1 MRIKVLVDEAV
12 DNDESDEA
20 DDDVVCVEAGLNVNA
35 TIRSS
40 TLTVVERGSR
50 SHRAYFWVHGALRL
64 LKVTSVKNC

>member
-12 DNDESDEA
+12 EYDESDEA
-20 DDDVVCVEAGLNVNA
+20 DNEVVCDEAGLIVDA

-50 SHRAYFWVHGALRL
+50 SHRAYFGCMVP
-64 LKVTSVKNC
+64 CDY